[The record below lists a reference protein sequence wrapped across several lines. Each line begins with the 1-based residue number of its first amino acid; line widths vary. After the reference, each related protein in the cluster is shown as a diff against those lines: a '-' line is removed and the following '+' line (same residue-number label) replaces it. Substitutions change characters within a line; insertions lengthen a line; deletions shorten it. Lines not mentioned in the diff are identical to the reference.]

1 MWRKGA
7 GVLGVLLVAL
17 GGGIGS
23 AIRYLVSGWFADRF
37 GPGFPYGTF
46 VINITGSF
54 IIGFFLALAQ
64 ERVSLSPYWRLF
76 FAVGFVGGY
85 TTFST
90 FEYESVR
97 LLQDGELLLGGVYLV
112 GSVAA
117 GIMAA
122 IGGIALGSCL

>member
-1 MWRKGA
+1 M
-7 GVLGVLLVAL
+7 LGVLLVAL

-23 AIRYLVSGWFADRF
+23 ATRYLVGGWFAGRF
-37 GPGFPYGTF
+37 GPAFPYGTF
-46 VINITGSF
+46 VINVTGSF
-54 IIGFFLALAQ
+54 IIGVFLAFAQ

-97 LLQDGELLLGGVYLV
+97 LLQDGEMLLGAVYLI
-112 GSVAA
+112 GSVVTGAVGA
-117 GIMAA
+117 VM
-122 IGGIALGSCL
+122 GIALGSWI

>member
-1 MWRKGA
+1 
-7 GVLGVLLVAL
+7 
-17 GGGIGS
+17 
-23 AIRYLVSGWFADRF
+23 
-37 GPGFPYGTF
+37 

-54 IIGFFLALAQ
+54 IIGVFLAFAQ

-97 LLQDGELLLGGVYLV
+97 LLQDGEMLLGALYLV
-112 GSVAA
+112 GSVVTGAVGA
-117 GIMAA
+117 VM
-122 IGGIALGSCL
+122 GIAVGSWI

>member
-1 MWRKGA
+1 MLGA
-7 GVLGVLLVAL
+7 LLVAL

-23 AIRYLVSGWFADRF
+23 VTRYLVSGWFASRF
-37 GPGFPYGTF
+37 GPAFPYGTF

-54 IIGFFLALAQ
+54 IIGVFLAFAQ
-64 ERVSLSPYWRLF
+64 QRVSLSPYWRLF

-97 LLQDGELLLGGVYLV
+97 LLQEGEMLLGALYLV
-112 GSVAA
+112 GSVVTGAVGA
-117 GIMAA
+117 VS
-122 IGGIALGSCL
+122 GIAVGSWI